1 MSDQSKES
9 LREISHLF
17 LSSVRD
23 MAGNGAPRPQ
33 RIPPSKQQQQQQQQ
47 QQPSPNHSLDMTAE
61 EFAQM
66 FGSMDDAD
74 GANETPDRGLA
85 PVPPVH
91 AIIGG
96 HLNGKQ
102 FDRAKEYA
110 RHLASTAGLRV
121 GLIEVDASEFR
132 VLCFD
137 RDGDVSSDAS
147 AGESETSFDPRR
159 MNEVLEELSWDVQRW
174 LLVLPQIRVP
184 EARGLLRECPRWVL
198 LSTCDH
204 DGVIACYRTLKG
216 LTDLWPGGAT
226 PDKPQL
232 SLALLDATD
241 ADLAERV
248 SAKLVSVCQQ
258 FLNWPVEGEPSV
270 DASQPVAEHLVMCAR
285 PTRDKGQLAAA
296 PQWEIVADLIARSKL
311 TVASEPVEPMQ
322 VEQAEAEGI
331 QHTAEAATTATA
343 PAATAT
349 MIPSDFEPVMRSIP
363 MPQQTQPQSQTQQQP
378 LTMGMRM
385 TSRLAGDTDDVID
398 LPIGAAEASDA
409 SIIDAILRH
418 CASELV
424 ECPVAPPMC
433 PKARLAVGR
442 DRRVVMLA
450 VAQHGL
456 ADLNTIGL
464 AYKWLVENQA
474 LIGMAVP
481 QLSIDAQQ
489 PPHLHLLIDQS
500 DSSAHTLQSM
510 LQSDHVTVKTYRKL
524 RWGGKTGLL
533 LEAA

>member
-1 MSDQSKES
+1 MSDPSKEN

-23 MAGNGAPRPQ
+23 LASNGAPRPQ
-33 RIPPSKQQQQQQQQ
+33 RTPPPRPQA
-47 QQPSPNHSLDMTAE
+47 PSHSLDMTPE

-66 FGSMDDAD
+66 FGGID
-74 GANETPDRGLA
+74 GHDETAETANQSPERGLA
-85 PVPPVH
+85 PVPHVH
-91 AIIGG
+91 AIIGA

-121 GLIEVDASEFR
+121 GLIEIDASEFR
-132 VLCFD
+132 VMCFD
-137 RDGDVSSDAS
+137 RTADNGDDGADAVT
-147 AGESETSFDPRR
+147 AESETSFDPRR

-184 EARGLLRECPRWVL
+184 EARGLLRECSRWVL

-226 PDKPQL
+226 ADKPQL
-232 SLALLDATD
+232 SLALLDA
-241 ADLAERV
+241 LESEQAERV

-258 FLNWPVEGEPSV
+258 FLNWPVEAEPAV

-296 PQWEIVADLIARSKL
+296 PQWEIVADLIARSKQTL
-311 TVASEPVEPMQ
+311 AATTVEPMDPEDAAATET
-322 VEQAEAEGI
+322 V
-331 QHTAEAATTATA
+331 HSAEAADADTATA
-343 PAATAT
+343 VVAAEANK
-349 MIPSDFEPVMRSIP
+349 IPPDFEPVMRSIP
-363 MPQQTQPQSQTQQQP
+363 MPQQPPQPSSTQPA
-378 LTMGMRM
+378 LTI
-385 TSRLAGDTDDVID
+385 SRDADGDVTEVID
-398 LPIGAAEASDA
+398 LPAHAVDA
-409 SIIDAILRH
+409 GVSGIVDAILRH

-424 ECPVAPPMC
+424 ECPIAPPMC

-442 DRRVVMLA
+442 DRRIVMLA

-456 ADLNTIGL
+456 SDLNAIGL
-464 AYKWLVENQA
+464 AYKWLQENQT

-481 QLSIDAQQ
+481 QLAIDTHQA
-489 PPHLHLLIDQS
+489 PHLSLLIDQA
-500 DSSAHTLQSM
+500 DTAAHTLQPM
-510 LQSDHVTVKTYRKL
+510 LQGDHVTVKTYRKL
-524 RWGGKTGLL
+524 RWGGRTGLL

>member
-1 MSDQSKES
+1 MSEPSKES

-17 LSSVRD
+17 LSNVRD

-33 RIPPSKQQQQQQQQ
+33 RTPPPRQHDA
-47 QQPSPNHSLDMTAE
+47 PGHSLDMTPE

-66 FGSMDDAD
+66 FGGIDAD
-74 GANETPDRGLA
+74 DSAEIDAPDRGLA
-85 PVPPVH
+85 RVPHVH
-91 AIIGG
+91 AIIGA

-121 GLIEVDASEFR
+121 GLIELDASEFR
-132 VLCFD
+132 VMCFD
-137 RDGDVSSDAS
+137 READAGDA
-147 AGESETSFDPRR
+147 AAARAAAETSYDPRR

-184 EARGLLRECPRWVL
+184 EARALLRECPRWVL

-226 PDKPQL
+226 PDKPHL
-232 SLALLDATD
+232 SLALLDAVENEQ
-241 ADLAERV
+241 AERV
-248 SAKLVSVCQQ
+248 AAKLVSVCQQ
-258 FLNWPVEGEPSV
+258 FLNWPVEAEPSV

-296 PQWEIVADLIARSKL
+296 PQWEIVADLIARSNL
-311 TVASEPVEPMQ
+311 TVATDPPEPMQ
-322 VEQAEAEGI
+322 VQNAVDETP
-331 QHTAEAATTATA
+331 HLAEAAS
-343 PAATAT
+343 AATAAEAT
-349 MIPSDFEPVMRSIP
+349 TTTTRIPSDFEPVMRSIP
-363 MPQQTQPQSQTQQQP
+363 MPQQQQP
-378 LTMGMRM
+378 TISI
-385 TSRLAGDTDDVID
+385 SREAADITEVID
-398 LPIGAAEASDA
+398 LPAHASDA
-409 SIIDAILRH
+409 GFGGIIDAILRH
-418 CASELV
+418 CSSELV
-424 ECPVAPPMC
+424 ECPIAPPMC
-433 PKARLAVGR
+433 PRARLAVGR

-456 ADLNTIGL
+456 SDLNAIGL
-464 AYKWLVENQA
+464 AYKWLQENQT

-481 QLSIDAQQ
+481 QLSIDTQQ
-489 PPHLHLLIDQS
+489 APHLSLLIDQA
-500 DSSAHTLQSM
+500 DSAAHTLQPM
-510 LQSDHVTVKTYRKL
+510 LQGDHVTVKTYRKL
-524 RWGGKTGLL
+524 RWGGRTGLL